1 MLGSITPKIKDS
13 ILDVSLL
20 QIRQGTGVHCDK
32 SSGSRVK
39 NSKGIETDCTRD
51 INAHHSATDHL

>member
-20 QIRQGTGVHCDK
+20 QIRQGTGVHYDK
-32 SSGSRVK
+32 SSGSLVK
-39 NSKGIETDCTRD
+39 NSKGIVTDCTRD